1 MILDTLDRAAL
12 YHGVHPG
19 FEKAFAYLKNLK
31 EFPAEGKY
39 PIDGEKVFAS
49 VQVYETSPA
58 EENLWEAHRNYI
70 DIQYVF
76 SGNETM
82 GWAELSG
89 FAPTAVYEAD
99 KDVILEKEITGG
111 TLFDVAQRQFAVFFP
126 SDIHKPRCIAPSG
139 KEKILKIVV
148 KVAV

>member
-19 FEKAFAYLKNLK
+19 FEKAFAYLNALTK
-31 EFPAEGKY
+31 FPDEGKY
-39 PIDGEKVFAS
+39 PIDGENVFAS
-49 VQVYETSPA
+49 VQVYETSA
-58 EENLWEAHRNYI
+58 AAENLWEAHRDYI

-82 GWAELSG
+82 GWAELSA
-89 FAPTAVYEAD
+89 FAPAAKYEAE

-111 TLFDVAQRQFAVFFP
+111 TFFDIAERQFAVFFP
-126 SDIHKPRCIAPSG
+126 SDIHKPRCIAPAG
-139 KEKILKIVV
+139 KQKILKIVV
-148 KVAV
+148 KVKV